1 MSMFQMY
8 SKHKESMDIALLNLN
23 HAYVQ
28 DRSVIQIMLII
39 LTSCLQVCNF
49 KFY

>member
-28 DRSVIQIMLII
+28 NRSIIQIALIM
-39 LTSCLQVCNF
+39 LTSSLQV
-49 KFY
+49 